1 MGLRLKFAKGFESAD
16 LVRKFSQITWKS
28 FFSLHHA
35 HVAQRTQNTE
45 KLKDAIS
52 ETFLVSLNIYG
63 LELVSFQHKVVERR
77 SQYLFQ
83 GLARFYFDYLEFT
96 VLES

>member
-1 MGLRLKFAKGFESAD
+1 M
-16 LVRKFSQITWKS
+16 
-28 FFSLHHA
+28 HHA